1 MGEEMELMQ
10 KAEVKVNVV
19 RVLATKESGSA

>member
-19 RVLATKESGSA
+19 RVLAAKESGSA